1 MSAESQGPDPVAAVF
16 GHVNDHVV
24 EVGHLGPVPVV
35 FSGHILMSC
44 IAGGL
49 VLFLFLWLAGRMARR
64 RGLAP
69 TGAVDNLFESF
80 ILFIRD
86 DVVMP
91 NMGHHGHDHVHFFLT
106 LFFFILFANL
116 LGMIPGGQTCTGNI
130 SITAAL
136 AVATFL
142 YGTYQGMKAQGL
154 LHYLRN
160 LAPAGVPGFVMPI
173 LYPIEVLGL
182 LIKHGVLAVRLFA
195 NMMAGHLVIG
205 VILALPALILQS
217 SVNAVSLPAFAMAAG
232 ISLLELFVAFL
243 QAYVFTMLGSLF
255 VGAAVHP
262 EH

>member
-1 MSAESQGPDPVAAVF
+1 MSPEPPVDKVAEVF
-16 GHVNDHVV
+16 GHVNDHVA
-24 EVGHLGPVPVV
+24 EVGRLGPFPVS
-35 FSGHILMSC
+35 FSGHILMSW
-44 IAGGL
+44 IAAGA
-49 VLFLFLWLAGRMARR
+49 VLLLFVWFARRMARR
-64 RGLAP
+64 KGFAP
-69 TGAVDNLFESF
+69 TGVADNLFESF
-80 ILFIRD
+80 ILYIRD
-86 DVVMP
+86 DVVMS
-91 NMGHHGHDHVHFFLT
+91 NMGHHGHPHVHFFLT

-116 LGMIPGGQTCTGNI
+116 LGMVPGGQTCTGNI

-136 AVATFL
+136 AVATFG
-142 YGTYQGMKAQGL
+142 YGTYQGIKSQGL
-154 LHYLRN
+154 LHYLQN
-160 LAPAGVPGFVMPI
+160 LAPAGVPGFVLPI

-205 VILALPALILQS
+205 IILALPALILKS
-217 SVNAVSLPAFAMAAG
+217 DVNVVSVPVLAMAAG